1 VNERFVAWDEPTR
14 WAFTILDA
22 NLPGIVSVVE
32 QATLEPV
39 GDDRTKVQ
47 YVLAADLA
55 PYMRPAAPL
64 LRWRLG
70 KLFEQGLAGIDGQIV
85 KLRAE
90 AA

>member
-1 VNERFVAWDEPTR
+1 MRWDPPHH
-14 WAFTILDA
+14 WAFTIVEA

-39 GDDRTKVQ
+39 GDDRTRII

-55 PYMRPAAPL
+55 AYVRPAAPFL
-64 LRWRLG
+64 GWRLG
-70 KLFEQGLAGIDGQIV
+70 KLFEQGLAGIDTQIV
-85 KLRAE
+85 KLREE